1 MKDNLYAMFGVS
13 TVVLLIVVIGF
24 LDGIKKKPTLKIYNW
39 ADYIAPEL
47 IEKFEKDNN
56 CKIIYDTFDSN
67 EALLAKLQA
76 GAEGYDLI
84 FPSHYVID
92 TLVMNK
98 KLQVIDRNRL
108 TMYEYLD
115 EDVLA
120 QLPPGC
126 LMFSMP
132 YMMSYTGIGYN
143 KDVIKDFKPSWSMF
157 DREDFHR
164 RATLL
169 DDKKE
174 VIGAALMYLGLD
186 ANSINEADLAKAKE
200 VILKWKKNIVKL
212 ENEQYKNGLATK
224 EFILSMGYSGDVIQ
238 VVKENSHLNFAI
250 PEEGTM
256 INCDMMAIPNTA
268 KNIDLAYKFI
278 NFIHEPKNA
287 AINMEYVYFPCPN
300 KEAYKLISDELKTNP
315 AMFISD
321 EIFKKSKF
329 TENHGDKE
337 AILNRLWDDIKASH

>member
-1 MKDNLYAMFGVS
+1 MKDNLYALFGVFA
-13 TVVLLIVVIGF
+13 VVLLIVAIGF

-47 IEKFEKDNN
+47 IEQFEKENH
-56 CKIIYDTFDSN
+56 CKVIYDTFDSN

-98 KLQVIDRNRL
+98 KLQVIDRDRL
-108 TMYEYLD
+108 KMYEYLD
-115 EDVLA
+115 ENVVV

-143 KDVIKDFKPSWSMF
+143 KEVLKDFKPSWSMF
-157 DREDFHR
+157 EREDIQR

-174 VIGAALMYLGLD
+174 VISAALLYLGLD
-186 ANSINEADLAKAKE
+186 PNSIDEADLTKAKE
-200 VILKWKKNIVKL
+200 VILKWKKNIVKF
-212 ENEQYKNGLATK
+212 ENEQYKNGLASK
-224 EFILSMGYSGDVIQ
+224 EFFLAMGYSGDLMQ
-238 VVKENSHLNFAI
+238 VVEENKHVGFAI

-256 INCDMMAIPNTA
+256 INCDMMAIPKTA
-268 KNIDLAYKFI
+268 KNVDLAYKFI
-278 NFIHEPKNA
+278 DFIHKPENA
-287 AINMEYVYFPCPN
+287 AKNMEYCFFPCPN
-300 KEAYKLISDELKTNP
+300 KEAYKLLPEEIKNNP

-321 EIFKKSKF
+321 EVFKKSKF
-329 TENHGDKE
+329 SVDHGNKE
-337 AILNRLWDDIKASH
+337 VILNKLWEDIKAAR